1 MLQHFSF
8 VAAKPGKYAV
18 ISAVPDG
25 QADSEMWDYVPD
37 SSPDYKPADPS
48 LKVLM
53 PLLDGYPHQD
63 VGGEVHPV
71 GRVAQMAVNLAH
83 LD

>member
-8 VAAKPGKYAV
+8 VAAKPGKYAL
-18 ISAVPDG
+18 ISAMPDG
-25 QADSEMWDYVPD
+25 QADSGRWDYVPN
-37 SSPDYKPADPS
+37 SYPDYKPADP
-48 LKVLM
+48 LEVLM
-53 PLLDGYPHQD
+53 PLLDGNPHQD